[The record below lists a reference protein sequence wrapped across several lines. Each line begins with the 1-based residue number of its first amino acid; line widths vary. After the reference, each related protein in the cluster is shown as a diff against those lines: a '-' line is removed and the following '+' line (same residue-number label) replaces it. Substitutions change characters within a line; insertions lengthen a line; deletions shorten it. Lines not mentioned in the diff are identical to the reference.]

1 MLRSNRTA
9 DGSAHA
15 ARDLLHV
22 GRLPGGI
29 PIPVVVLGLPLAA
42 VICIAIAMRVATP
55 LGASPAATPLRTA
68 DLIFEDRDNGSI
80 DVVRAADHRR
90 IEVLAPGSN
99 AFLRVLLSGLVRER
113 RREHEG
119 DEGLPF
125 RITRWADGRLTI
137 DDIATHKLIEL
148 DAFGPSNAG
157 AFARLLDR
165 SVQSPQRE

>member
-9 DGSAHA
+9 DGGGREP
-15 ARDLLHV
+15 RDLLQA

-29 PIPVVVLGLPLAA
+29 PIPAVVLGLPLAA
-42 VICIAIAMRVATP
+42 LVCIAIAVRVTTP
-55 LGASPAATPLRTA
+55 LGRSPAAAPLRSV
-68 DLIFEDRDNGSI
+68 DLIFQDHDNGSI
-80 DVVRAADHRR
+80 DVLRAGDHRR
-90 IEVLAPGSN
+90 VDVIAPGSN

-148 DAFGPSNAG
+148 DAFGPSNSG

-165 SVQSPQRE
+165 SVQ